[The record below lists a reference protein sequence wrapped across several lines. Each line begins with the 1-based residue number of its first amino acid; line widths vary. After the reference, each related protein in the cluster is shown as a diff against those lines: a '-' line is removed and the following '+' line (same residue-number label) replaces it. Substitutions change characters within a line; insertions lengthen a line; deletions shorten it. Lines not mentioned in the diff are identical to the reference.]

1 MTSNSETLEILY
13 FCEFFHQKFQIAFL
27 FIYLADYEMVSLG
40 TLIGL
45 KIKCYNVLTEFRIV
59 SLVTMIELNLL
70 RCVLASLLLSLFT
83 RKHAFLIQNGK
94 GY

>member
-1 MTSNSETLEILY
+1 MLFVVFGIL
-13 FCEFFHQKFQIAFL
+13 Q
-27 FIYLADYEMVSLG
+27 
-40 TLIGL
+40 
-45 KIKCYNVLTEFRIV
+45 NVLTEFRIV

-70 RCVLASLLLSLFT
+70 RCVLASFLLSLFT

>member
-1 MTSNSETLEILY
+1 MLFVI
-13 FCEFFHQKFQIAFL
+13 FGVFQ
-27 FIYLADYEMVSLG
+27 
-40 TLIGL
+40 
-45 KIKCYNVLTEFRIV
+45 NVLTEFKMG

-70 RCVLASLLLSLFT
+70 RRVLASFLLSLFT

>member
-1 MTSNSETLEILY
+1 ML
-13 FCEFFHQKFQIAFL
+13 FVVFGFFQ
-27 FIYLADYEMVSLG
+27 
-40 TLIGL
+40 
-45 KIKCYNVLTEFRIV
+45 NVLTESKIV
-59 SLVTMIELNLL
+59 SMVTMIELNLL